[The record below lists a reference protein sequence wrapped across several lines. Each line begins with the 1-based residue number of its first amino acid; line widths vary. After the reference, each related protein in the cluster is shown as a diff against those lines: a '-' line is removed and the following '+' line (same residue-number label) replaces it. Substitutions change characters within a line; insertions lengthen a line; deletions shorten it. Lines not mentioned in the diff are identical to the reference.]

1 MDKKLLHLQIEHLF
15 ENIKFRYSLIRKYES
30 TVSALDIDG
39 IKDKIRELYDQIIQ
53 LELLLQEQDVK
64 KPIEQTKAVRA
75 VEEKKKP
82 VEVKEDLEI
91 KEKKVEK
98 PQVVIHKEAEKI
110 PEVKKEIKKE
120 EKPLVEIEKKEPIT
134 KKSVF
139 EQKPIV
145 ADKFVASDDKT
156 VAAKIK
162 KNPINDLKKAIGIND
177 KFLFIKELFNNNLQ
191 DYTRSI
197 DELNRLMV
205 FEDVQVYFEKLS
217 KEQKWDADL
226 EHALRLQEIVERKFL

>member
-15 ENIKFRYSLIRKYES
+15 DNIKFRYSLIKKYET

-53 LELLLQEQDVK
+53 LELSLQEEDVK
-64 KPIEQTKAVRA
+64 KPIEQTKPVQV

-82 VEVKEDLEI
+82 VEVKE
-91 KEKKVEK
+91 EK
-98 PQVVIHKEAEKI
+98 PPIVISKEIEKI
-110 PEVKKEIKKE
+110 PEVKKEIKQE
-120 EKPLVEIEKKEPIT
+120 EKPPVTIEKKEPIT
-134 KKSVF
+134 KKPVF

-145 ADKFVASDDKT
+145 ADQFVASDDKT

-162 KNPINDLKKAIGIND
+162 MNPINDLKKAIGIND
-177 KFLFIKELFNNNLQ
+177 KFLFIKELFSNNLQ
-191 DYTRSI
+191 DYTRAI

-205 FEDVQVYFEKLS
+205 FEDVQEYFQKLS
-217 KEQKWDADL
+217 EEHKWDADS